1 MRIVVVGGT
10 GLIGSRLI
18 TLLGKG
24 NHAVRSASR
33 SSGVD
38 TITGEGLAD
47 ALAGMDVVVDV
58 SNSPSAEPEAALR
71 FFQAST
77 GNLLAAERIA
87 GVGHHVALS
96 VVGTDRQPDSGYFR
110 AKTAQEDLIRASNR
124 PYTILKSTPFF
135 EYIPGIVEAASDG
148 DVLRVST
155 ASIQPIAA
163 DDVVIAL
170 RDVALGGPQNREI
183 EVVGPDRFHLNELAE
198 QILAANSDPRAV
210 IAGGRIG
217 LGYLG
222 SQPAQGGYVIA
233 SQVLTALYFGY
244 FIVLFFVGYFERA
257 KPRPNSIA
265 EAILSDGKRHAP
277 RRISGRERQV
287 SKRA

>member
-1 MRIVVVGGT
+1 MHWPEWM
-10 GLIGSRLI
+10 SW
-18 TLLGKG
+18 
-24 NHAVRSASR
+24 
-33 SSGVD
+33 
-38 TITGEGLAD
+38 
-47 ALAGMDVVVDV
+47 
-58 SNSPSAEPEAALR
+58 SAEPEAALR

-96 VVGTDRQPDSGYFR
+96 VVGTDRQPDSGFFR

-244 FIVLFFVGYFERA
+244 LIVLFFVGYFERA

>member
-1 MRIVVVGGT
+1 MKIVVVGGT

-24 NHAVRSASR
+24 NHEVRTASR

-38 TITGEGLAD
+38 TITGEGLSD

-58 SNSPSAEPEAALR
+58 SNSPSLEPEAALR

-77 GNLLAAERIA
+77 GNLLAAERAA
-87 GVGHHVALS
+87 GVAHHVALS

-110 AKTAQEDLIRASNR
+110 AKKAQEDLIRASDQ
-124 PYTILKSTPFF
+124 PYTILRSTPFF

-163 DDVVIAL
+163 DDVAIAL

-210 IAGGRIG
+210 IADGR
-217 LGYLG
+217 
-222 SQPAQGGYVIA
+222 
-233 SQVLTALYFGY
+233 ALYFGA
-244 FIVLFFVGYFERA
+244 VLHDDTLTPAAHPRFAPTRFEDWLRLY
-257 KPRPNSIA
+257 IA
-265 EAILSDGKRHAP
+265 RTLAP
-277 RRISGRERQV
+277 SF
-287 SKRA
+287 